1 MPEKTP
7 NGFVLI
13 ELVTTLIL
21 VGFIGAF
28 VGLFLFTGIKGFLAS
43 KRNSETALKA
53 QFALDRISAELRYI
67 ESLPAPPVPDTS
79 ITYRSKDL
87 PGNRVLSYNSGTRT
101 INLNVT
107 NVANPLGAMLL
118 LDNVMYYNFD
128 LNFADMDN
136 ADGDQEI
143 KLIII
148 DFIVADVP
156 KAFSLRMHP
165 RTFINWP

>member
-1 MPEKTP
+1 MTAKTP

-28 VGLFLFTGIKGFLAS
+28 VGLFLHTGINGFLAS
-43 KRNSETALKA
+43 KRNSEAALKA

-67 ESLPAPPVPDTS
+67 DSFSAVPVPDVS

-87 PGNRVLSYNSGTRT
+87 PGIRILSYNSGTRT
-101 INLNVT
+101 INLDVT
-107 NVANPLGAMLL
+107 NVPNPLGAMPL
-118 LDNVMYYNFD
+118 LDNVVDYNFD
-128 LNFADMDN
+128 LNFGDMDN

-148 DFIVADVP
+148 DFKIADVP
-156 KAFSLRMHP
+156 KWFGLKIHP

>member
-13 ELVTTLIL
+13 ELVMTLIL
-21 VGFIGAF
+21 VGFISAF
-28 VGLFLFTGIKGFLAS
+28 VGLVLYTGINGFLAS
-43 KRNSETALKA
+43 KRNSEAALMA
-53 QFALDRISAELRYI
+53 QFALDRISAELRHI
-67 ESLPAPPVPDTS
+67 ESLPAAPVPDIS

-87 PGNRVLSYNSGTRT
+87 PGSRVLSYNSGTRT

-107 NVANPLGAMLL
+107 NVPNPLGAMIL
-118 LDNVMYYNFD
+118 LDNVVAYNFD

-148 DFIVADVP
+148 DFMIADVP
-156 KAFSLRMHP
+156 KTFSLRIHP